1 MVKRDAFSLIE
12 LIFAIVII
20 GITVISLPMMNQVN
34 SKGIE
39 NALVQEVIYATSA
52 KLNQATSYNW
62 DELDDG
68 NSSFSKVI
76 SNGDCNSS
84 TKLRIGHINQP
95 YHRRCLDDTSIR
107 PSNIGSDG
115 GDLDDLDDLDTITSS
130 LFFTNGGA
138 FVADADG
145 YKNNY
150 TTTISVTYAD
160 FGVTTAASKN
170 IKKTT
175 IIVKDLD
182 ANTVTSLSTYSAN
195 IGEAN
200 YYKRGY

>member
-95 YHRRCLDDTSIR
+95 YHRCLDDTSIR